1 MIWIS
6 LIIAVLAVII
16 SLAVAYIAIA
26 LVQEQDDK
34 NTSMEKDINNLRE
47 ALHLLNK
54 EIRNEHKR

>member
-6 LIIAVLAVII
+6 LIIAILAVLI
-16 SLAVAYIAIA
+16 SLAVAYVAIIR
-26 LVQEQDDK
+26 LQEQDDK

-54 EIRNEHKR
+54 EFRNEYKR

>member
-16 SLAVAYIAIA
+16 SLAVAYVAIA
-26 LVQEQDDK
+26 QVQEQDDK